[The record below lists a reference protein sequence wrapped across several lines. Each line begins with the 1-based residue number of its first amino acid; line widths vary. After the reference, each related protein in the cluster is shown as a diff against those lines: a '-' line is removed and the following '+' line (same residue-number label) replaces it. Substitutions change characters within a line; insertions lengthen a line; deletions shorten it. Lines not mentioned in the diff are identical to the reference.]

1 MVSIIA
7 IVGTKR
13 MGLLVPGRRRRYWS
27 DEEKRRIV
35 AETLVSGAS
44 VSEIALKHGVNA
56 NLVFTWRRDPRFDGV
71 LDEERF
77 LPVMVEAGDQ
87 AAPVPAAPLSEAPVD
102 SSVSGRMDIEL
113 GCGTRLRVDRSVD
126 GRALARVLRALRSVS

>member
-13 MGLLVPGRRRRYWS
+13 VDLLVPGRRRRYWS
-27 DEEKRRIV
+27 DEEKRGIV

-87 AAPVPAAPLSEAPVD
+87 AAPVD

-113 GCGTRLRVDRSVD
+113 GCGTLLRVDRSVD
-126 GRALARVLRALRSVS
+126 GRALARVLWALRSVS

>member
-13 MGLLVPGRRRRYWS
+13 VDLLVPGCHRRYWS

-87 AAPVPAAPLSEAPVD
+87 AAPVD

-113 GCGTRLRVDRSVD
+113 GCGTLLRVDRSVD

>member
-13 MGLLVPGRRRRYWS
+13 VDLLVPGRRRRYWS

-87 AAPVPAAPLSEAPVD
+87 AAPVD

-113 GCGTRLRVDRSVD
+113 GCGTLLRVDRSVD

>member
-13 MGLLVPGRRRRYWS
+13 VDLLVQGRRRRYWS

-87 AAPVPAAPLSEAPVD
+87 AAPVD

-113 GCGTRLRVDRSVD
+113 GCGTLLRVDRSVD
-126 GRALARVLRALRSVS
+126 GRALARVLWALRSVS

>member
-13 MGLLVPGRRRRYWS
+13 VSLLVPGRRRRYWS

-35 AETLVSGAS
+35 AETLVSGTS

-87 AAPVPAAPLSEAPVD
+87 AAPVD

-113 GCGTRLRVDRSVD
+113 GCGTLLRVDRSVD

>member
-13 MGLLVPGRRRRYWS
+13 VDLLVPGRRRRYWS

-77 LPVMVEAGDQ
+77 WPVMVEAGDQ
-87 AAPVPAAPLSEAPVD
+87 AAPVD

-113 GCGTRLRVDRSVD
+113 VCGTLLRVDRSVD

>member
-13 MGLLVPGRRRRYWS
+13 VDLLVPGRRRRYWS

-87 AAPVPAAPLSEAPVD
+87 AAPVD

-113 GCGTRLRVDRSVD
+113 GCGTLLRVDRSVD
-126 GRALARVLRALRSVS
+126 GRALARVLWALRSVS

>member
-13 MGLLVPGRRRRYWS
+13 VGLLVPGRRRRYWS

-87 AAPVPAAPLSEAPVD
+87 AAPVPAAPLSEAPVA

-113 GCGTRLRVDRSVD
+113 VCGTLLRVDRSVD

>member
-13 MGLLVPGRRRRYWS
+13 VDLLVPGRRRRYWS

-87 AAPVPAAPLSEAPVD
+87 AAPVD

-113 GCGTRLRVDRSVD
+113 GCGTLLRVDRSVD
-126 GRALARVLRALRSVS
+126 GRALARGLRALRSVS

>member
-13 MGLLVPGRRRRYWS
+13 VDLLVPGRRRRYWS

-87 AAPVPAAPLSEAPVD
+87 AAPVPAAPLSEAPVA

-113 GCGTRLRVDRSVD
+113 VCGTLLRVDRSVD

>member
-1 MVSIIA
+1 
-7 IVGTKR
+7 
-13 MGLLVPGRRRRYWS
+13 
-27 DEEKRRIV
+27 
-35 AETLVSGAS
+35 LVSGAS

-87 AAPVPAAPLSEAPVD
+87 AAPVD

-113 GCGTRLRVDRSVD
+113 GCGTLLRVDRSVD

>member
-13 MGLLVPGRRRRYWS
+13 VGLLVPGRRRRYWS

-87 AAPVPAAPLSEAPVD
+87 AAPVD

-113 GCGTRLRVDRSVD
+113 GCGTLLRVDRSVD

>member
-13 MGLLVPGRRRRYWS
+13 VDLLVPGRRRRYWS

-87 AAPVPAAPLSEAPVD
+87 AAPVD

-113 GCGTRLRVDRSVD
+113 GCGTLLRVDRSVD
-126 GRALARVLRALRSVS
+126 GRALARVLRAFRLVS